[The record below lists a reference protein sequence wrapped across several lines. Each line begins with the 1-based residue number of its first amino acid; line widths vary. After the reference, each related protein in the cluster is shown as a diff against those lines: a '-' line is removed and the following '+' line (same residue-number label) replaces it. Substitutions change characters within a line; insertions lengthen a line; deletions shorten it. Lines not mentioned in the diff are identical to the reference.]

1 MRLIIGTIVL
11 AFVLGCQSR
20 GSQHVA
26 VARVGTYIITQDEF
40 EESYKNSAYGR
51 EHNPFY
57 RKAFLNNMINQKL
70 ILLDAQLRGLDRDPQ
85 FLKMV
90 ENFWQQ
96 SLVTI
101 ALQEKTKEGGNL
113 DAWVDYLKK
122 NVKVEINQEYLK

>member
-1 MRLIIGTIVL
+1 MRLVIGVMIL

-20 GSQHVA
+20 ESEKAVVAHVGSYV
-26 VARVGTYIITQDEF
+26 ITQEEF
-40 EESYKNSAYGR
+40 EDAYKNSAYGR

-57 RKAFLNNMINQKL
+57 RSAFLKNMINQKL
-70 ILLDAQLRGLDRDPQ
+70 ILLDAEHRGLDRDPQ

-96 SLVTI
+96 SLLTF

-113 DAWVDYLKK
+113 DAWVDSLKK
-122 NVKVEINQEYLK
+122 NTKIEINQELLK